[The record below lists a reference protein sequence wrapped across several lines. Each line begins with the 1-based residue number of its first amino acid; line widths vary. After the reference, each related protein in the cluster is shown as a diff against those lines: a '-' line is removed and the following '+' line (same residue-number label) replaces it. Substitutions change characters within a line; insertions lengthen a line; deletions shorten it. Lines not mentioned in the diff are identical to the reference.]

1 VNRNHER
8 QQVEM
13 DRRHLAHKKSQLT
26 ELKDQL
32 LTRQMSYKAYQ
43 PAAYGLTR
51 EIHALEEKLRIEPEN
66 SLHGTVSRRR
76 NKMSDRCHN
85 DHTERAKMVPLFY
98 GDTFA
103 GWYCPVCLKEVGEK
117 EQERLTKSYQAV
129 QSSTPAGGAS

>member
-1 VNRNHER
+1 MSDRCQVNRNHER

-51 EIHALEEKLRIEPEN
+51 EIHALEEKLRIEPE
-66 SLHGTVSRRR
+66 T
-76 NKMSDRCHN
+76 
-85 DHTERAKMVPLFY
+85 P
-98 GDTFA
+98 
-103 GWYCPVCLKEVGEK
+103 
-117 EQERLTKSYQAV
+117 
-129 QSSTPAGGAS
+129 STAPSAGGETR